1 MFSKIFVSGIKR
13 LSIIKQ
19 HQIIKQYPKFTYIL
33 MYTFTSHKHKVMLS
47 RFKVGDSVLT
57 FDAIV
62 PVKQKQRMVYNI
74 TLF

>member
-1 MFSKIFVSGIKR
+1 
-13 LSIIKQ
+13 
-19 HQIIKQYPKFTYIL
+19 

-62 PVKQKQRMVYNI
+62 PFKQKQRFTTLHCFNKTSQFI
-74 TLF
+74 TFAIESARCKYMTDF

>member
-1 MFSKIFVSGIKR
+1 
-13 LSIIKQ
+13 
-19 HQIIKQYPKFTYIL
+19 

-62 PVKQKQRMVYNI
+62 PFKQKQRMVYNI